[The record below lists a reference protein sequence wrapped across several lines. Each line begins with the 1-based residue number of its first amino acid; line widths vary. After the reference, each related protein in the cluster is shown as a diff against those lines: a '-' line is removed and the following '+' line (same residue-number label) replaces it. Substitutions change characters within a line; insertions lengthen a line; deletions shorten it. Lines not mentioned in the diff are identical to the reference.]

1 MNRIHWPYNTPG
13 IPDHYF
19 NRSQVPLT
27 KEEVRVLTLAK
38 ARLGPGMTVYDIGS
52 GTGSLAVEAA
62 RLVAPGQVL
71 AVEVNPEA
79 CTLIRENVKRFGLD
93 NVQVVAGRAPAA
105 LEGLPPPDRVFIGGS
120 GGHLEEILRACHEAL
135 RPGGIIVLNA
145 ITVETLSA
153 ALAFGYQRGY
163 QVEALAAN
171 LARLEPAGRYHIWRA
186 LNPVYIVQLV
196 KQLRRD
202 E

>member
-1 MNRIHWPYNTPG
+1 MNRINWPYSTPG

-19 NRSQVPLT
+19 SRSQVPLT
-27 KEEVRVLTLAK
+27 KEEVRSLTLAK
-38 ARLGPGMTVYDIGS
+38 ARLGPGMTVYDVGS
-52 GTGSLAVEAA
+52 GTGTLAVEAA

-71 AVEVNPEA
+71 AVEVDPEA

-105 LEGLPPPDRVFIGGS
+105 LEGLPLPDRVFIGGS
-120 GGHLEEILRACHEAL
+120 GGHLEEILRTCHEAL

-145 ITVETLSA
+145 VTVETLST
-153 ALAFGYQRGY
+153 ALAFGYHQGY
-163 QVEALAAN
+163 QVEALATN

-196 KQLRRD
+196 KDGHYGQ
-202 E
+202 